1 MADGSIT
8 LDSNVV
14 HLTGDE
20 IINGNKTITGRTIL
34 STTVAIT
41 GREQLL
47 GAQVSDNLIDKFQL
61 LMVLLQVVDL
71 YLHL

>member
-1 MADGSIT
+1 MDSSHLMADGSIT

-34 STTVAIT
+34 ST
-41 GREQLL
+41 
-47 GAQVSDNLIDKFQL
+47 
-61 LMVLLQVVDL
+61 LLQLPVENN
-71 YLHL
+71 Y